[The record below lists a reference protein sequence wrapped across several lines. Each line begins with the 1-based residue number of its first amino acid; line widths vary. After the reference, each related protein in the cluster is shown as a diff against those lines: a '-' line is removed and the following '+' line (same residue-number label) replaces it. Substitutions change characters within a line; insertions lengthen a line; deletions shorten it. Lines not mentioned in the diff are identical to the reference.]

1 MSKDLIPITI
11 AYAVA
16 ILAGVITL
24 AALDA
29 GLLMETLIA
38 DIVATLVIFAFS
50 RYYKNSS
57 FYDAYWSVIPPLIVV
72 YWALYH
78 SAESVEPARQAM
90 VIILVWLWGIRLTAN
105 WASHWEG
112 LVHEDWRYQPIKQQA
127 GRWEMLADFG
137 AIHFFPTLIV
147 FASCLPLYAAVT
159 VGERPLNALDFI
171 AFFITTGAILIELI
185 ADLQLHAFVRTKK
198 PGEIMKEGLW
208 QYSRH
213 PNYFGELSFWF
224 GLMLF
229 GLAAHPSGW
238 WWIMPGA
245 FAMAAM
251 FFFASIPL
259 MDKRSVERRPEY
271 ADHMKQV
278 SAIIPWFPSRTLV
291 KS

>member
-1 MSKDLIPITI
+1 MSKDLIPITV

-16 ILAGVITL
+16 ILAAVVTL
-24 AALDA
+24 AILDT
-29 GLLMETLIA
+29 GLLMKTFIA
-38 DIVATLVIFAFS
+38 DVVATVVIFAFS

-78 SAESVEPARQAM
+78 TAESIEPARQAL

-112 LVHEDWRYQPIKQQA
+112 LVHEDWRYEPIKKQA
-127 GRWEMLADFG
+127 GRWELFADFG
-137 AIHFFPTLIV
+137 GIHLFPTLIV
-147 FASCLPLYAAVT
+147 FSSCLPLYAAVT
-159 VGERPLNALDFI
+159 IGERPLNALDLI
-171 AFFITTGAILIELI
+171 AFVVTAGAIIIELA
-185 ADLQLHAFVRTKK
+185 ADLQLHAFIKDKK
-198 PGEIMKEGLW
+198 PGEIMQSGLW
-208 QYSRH
+208 QFSRH
-213 PNYFGELSFWF
+213 PNYFGEMSFWF

-245 FAMAAM
+245 IAMAAM
-251 FFFASIPL
+251 FFFVSIPL

-278 SAIIPWFPSRTLV
+278 SAIVPWFPSRPLA
-291 KS
+291 